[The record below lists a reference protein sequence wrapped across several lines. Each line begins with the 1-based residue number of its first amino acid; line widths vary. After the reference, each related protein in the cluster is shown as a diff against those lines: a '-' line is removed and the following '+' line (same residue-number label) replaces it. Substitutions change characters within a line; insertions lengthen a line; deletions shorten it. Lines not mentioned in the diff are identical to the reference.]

1 MGRDSAAAVKLCL
14 AVNLN
19 SWYPHWT
26 KTLDPNALNHAA
38 SKLLVKRPYEGS
50 QCLGFIFS
58 KELGEH
64 VTVSLVSLE

>member
-38 SKLLVKRPYEGS
+38 SKLLVKRP
-50 QCLGFIFS
+50 
-58 KELGEH
+58 
-64 VTVSLVSLE
+64 